1 MIIIENADAKPTS
14 RSLSQVH
21 DQDDAARQ
29 FVNRPYFGSVQDDSS
44 AQSSPHTLKYTSSYH
59 TTPPLS
65 PPPSYPQYPVP
76 SAPTQAT
83 VPHPPLLRPNR
94 RPPGPLSE
102 SPAKRFWKAFAFAF
116 LIYLAF
122 LTLIRSMASGIHVQ
136 HWDSVGIPRAEDG
149 RILESIGGLNWTTY
163 QGRPPWASSFSESAE
178 TSFTL
183 PTTSESLY
191 LISRGSYQS
200 GKVEVKQSTTER
212 GGGVKVDVRVAYHDE
227 RALARATVCRL
238 RKSGNKHGVGIYTP
252 IPGWTNPRDRLYFQV
267 IFTFPAAPSEQSP
280 LRIHE
285 LKTHAS
291 SFAHELGDLWQSLM
305 FDNLELDA
313 PNAPIQAHSVTLTRG
328 SLTSSNG
335 AIVGHFNTSDALILH
350 TSNAH
355 IRVTASLFNTAR
367 DATKLDMRTS
377 NGQITSSVSL
387 TTASGSG
394 GNFVVTARSS
404 NGGVKLQ
411 YHDAPTGARLV
422 SDARTSNAAAE
433 VAMHPA
439 YEGTYE
445 VSTSNAQPVVRD
457 TRPADPEGRG
467 RRRVVDQKALRGIV
481 SGRVYWVREDGSRRV
496 EGVSTVHTSNARASL
511 DL

>member
-29 FVNRPYFGSVQDDSS
+29 LVNGPYFGSVQDDSS

-76 SAPTQAT
+76 SAPTQAA
-83 VPHPPLLRPNR
+83 VPHPPLLRPNP

-313 PNAPIQAHSVTLTRG
+313 PNAPIQAQTCARATGASTLPYCST
-328 SLTSSNG
+328 
-335 AIVGHFNTSDALILH
+335 A
-350 TSNAH
+350 AH
-355 IRVTASLFNTAR
+355 ILTFIHS
-367 DATKLDMRTS
+367 
-377 NGQITSSVSL
+377 QITSSVSL

-411 YHDAPTGARLV
+411 YNDAPTGARLV